1 MRDLT
6 YVLAIIA
13 VMLLACQA
21 KPRSGM
27 SPLRAT
33 KVRLSDAD
41 VAVLVF
47 TLALAVL
54 IVAMAV
60 SI

>member
-6 YVLAIIA
+6 YVLAIVAI
-13 VMLLACQA
+13 MLLACQA
-21 KPRSGM
+21 QPKSGM
-27 SPLRAT
+27 SPLRAA

-41 VAVLVF
+41 VTVLVF
-47 TLALAVL
+47 TLALAIL

-60 SI
+60 SL